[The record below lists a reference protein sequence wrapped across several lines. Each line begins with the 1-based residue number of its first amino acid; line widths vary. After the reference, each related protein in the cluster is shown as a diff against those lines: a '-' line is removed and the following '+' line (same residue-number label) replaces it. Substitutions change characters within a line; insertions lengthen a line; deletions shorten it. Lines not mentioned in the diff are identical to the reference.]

1 MFILFDYKFITGI
14 KGKGYDDD
22 IKNNFY

>member
-1 MFILFDYKFITGI
+1 MFIFFNYKFITGI

>member
-1 MFILFDYKFITGI
+1 MFIFFDYKFSIGI